1 MFCLFP
7 RRRYIALIGTQA
19 QDVVGRLNHHVNEE
33 ERLGKK
39 QGVLG
44 NLFFLRS
51 EIQPIVSVFLIR
63 FSGVSSEHS
72 VMMGVD
78 SGFSSLSVTCEPGG
92 AELNISREFS
102 YSVLA

>member
-1 MFCLFP
+1 MLM
-7 RRRYIALIGTQA
+7 RRNAW
-19 QDVVGRLNHHVNEE
+19 GRSRVILVIY
-33 ERLGKK
+33 
-39 QGVLG
+39 
-44 NLFFLRS
+44 FFLGS

-63 FSGVSSEHS
+63 FSGVSSDHS

-78 SGFSSLSVTCEPGG
+78 SGFSYLSVTCEPGG

>member
-1 MFCLFP
+1 
-7 RRRYIALIGTQA
+7 
-19 QDVVGRLNHHVNEE
+19 VGRLNYHVNEE

-39 QGVLG
+39 QCDLG

-63 FSGVSSEHS
+63 FSGGSSDHS

-78 SGFSSLSVTCEPGG
+78 SGISYLSVTCEPGG
-92 AELNISREFS
+92 AE
-102 YSVLA
+102 SVVNFLILC